1 MPLTLTPG
9 AMRMLLLAVQG
20 LDRPPEHTATQDDV
34 LATIRRM
41 QALQIDTIHV
51 VARSPY
57 LVLWSRLGAYEPRW
71 LTDLLADRAIFEYW
85 SHEACF
91 LPIEDYP
98 VYRSLMLAGKTRSNA
113 YARRWLHENEAI
125 AAALID
131 HIRANGPV
139 RSSDFARTDGE
150 TSGWWNW
157 KVEKMALE
165 MLFIVGD
172 LMIDRRESFQR
183 VYDLRERV
191 LPEWDDS
198 RKPDVEAAQRTLTLA
213 AAQALG
219 AAPARWLADYFRTS
233 KAETA
238 RIAAALAAEGALT
251 TARVEGWRDPVY
263 IHPDNLPLAWAAAEG
278 ALRSTVTT
286 LLSPFDPVVW
296 DRRRALELFGFDYRI
311 ECYTPASKRRY
322 GYFTLP
328 ILHRGAL
335 VGRLDPKAHRKDG
348 IFEVKALY
356 LEPGVVSDDE
366 LATDLAV
373 TLRSCAAWHG
383 TPEVVVRFC
392 DPPGFGESLMHA
404 LHT

>member
-1 MPLTLTPG
+1 MPLTLTPN
-9 AMRMLLLAVQG
+9 AIRPLLLTVQG
-20 LDRPPEHTATQDDV
+20 LDRPKKHPATKDSV
-34 LATIRRM
+34 LAAMQRM
-41 QALQIDTIHV
+41 KALQIDTIHV

-71 LTDLLADRAIFEYW
+71 LTDLLAERAIFEYW

-98 VYRSLMLAGKTRSNA
+98 AYRSLMLAGQTRSNT
-113 YARRWLHENEAI
+113 YARRWLHENRTI
-125 AAALID
+125 AAALMD
-131 HIRANGPV
+131 HIRNNGPV
-139 RSSDFARTDGE
+139 RSAEFARTDG
-150 TSGWWNW
+150 TRGGWWNW

-172 LMIDRRESFQR
+172 LMIDRREHFQR
-183 VYDLRERV
+183 LYDLRERV
-191 LPEWDDS
+191 LPAWDDTCA
-198 RKPDVEAAQRTLTLA
+198 PDVEVAQRTLILA

-219 AAPARWLADYFRTS
+219 AAPARWLADYFRTG

-238 RIAAALAAEGALT
+238 RIAAALAAEGAL
-251 TARVEGWRDPVY
+251 AIAHVAGWREPVY
-263 IHPDNLPLAWAAAEG
+263 IHPHRLPLAQAAADG
-278 ALRSTVTT
+278 ALQSTVTT

-356 LEPGVVSDDE
+356 LEPGVDPDE
-366 LATDLAV
+366 DLAINLAEA
-373 TLRSCAAWHG
+373 LRSCAVWHG

-392 DPPGFGESLMHA
+392 DPPAFGA
-404 LHT
+404 LLKRALRL

>member
-9 AMRMLLLAVQG
+9 AIRALLLAVQG
-20 LDRPPEHTATQDDV
+20 LDRPLEHTATQDSV

-41 QALQIDTIHV
+41 KALQIDTIHV

-57 LVLWSRLGAYEPRW
+57 LVLWSRLGAYAPRW
-71 LTDLLADRAIFEYW
+71 LTDLLAERAIFEYW

-98 VYRSLMLAGKTRSNA
+98 VYRSLMLAGKTRSHA
-113 YARRWLHENEAI
+113 YARRWLQENQAI

-172 LMIDRRESFQR
+172 LMIDRRENFQR

-198 RKPDVEAAQRTLTLA
+198 RTPDVEAAQRTLTLA

-219 AAPARWLADYFRTS
+219 AAPAHWLADYFRTS

-263 IHPDNLPLAWAAAEG
+263 IHPDNLPLAQAAAAG

-311 ECYTPASKRRY
+311 ECYTPAPKRRY

-348 IFEVKALY
+348 VFEVKALY
-356 LEPGVVSDDE
+356 LEPGVEPDEE
-366 LATDLAV
+366 LATGLAAA
-373 TLRSCAAWHG
+373 LRSCAAWHG

-392 DPPGFGESLMHA
+392 DPPELGKPLMRA
-404 LHT
+404 LL